1 MNFRRPFSRLLV
13 LFFRLGFVFAEPVV
27 KADGVFQLAAGGARA
42 DAGNGLDGAGQL
54 VHEFDGL
61 FGAGDAVF
69 VTCVEVVGELFA
81 DGQDLFGRVEFA
93 GLGIAA
99 AFAGKAQIIDKA
111 DAVVDLAGK
120 QRAGGRRERGVV
132 AVAAAAGTVEDEP
145 GEFVFFTH
153 GFLGNQGHA
162 RIAEAA
168 EDFDTCTDRGET
180 AFGTDVEVW
189 IGQRADKGNRSFGDV
204 EVLAVGFVAAFDNA
218 HGTNALDG
226 FART

>member
-1 MNFRRPFSRLLV
+1 M
-13 LFFRLGFVFAEPVV
+13 
-27 KADGVFQLAAGGARA
+27 
-42 DAGNGLDGAGQL
+42 DGAGQL

-81 DGQDLFGRVEFA
+81 DGQDLFGRVELA
-93 GLGIAA
+93 GLGVAA

-132 AVAAAAGTVEDEP
+132 TVAAAAGTVEDEP

-153 GFLGNQGHA
+153 GFLGNQGYA
-162 RIAEAA
+162 RIVEAA
-168 EDFDTCTDRGET
+168 EDFDTCPDRGET

-189 IGQRADKGNRSFGDV
+189 IGQRADEGNRSFGDV
-204 EVLAVGFVAAFDNA
+204 EVLAVGFVTAFDNA
-218 HGTNALDG
+218 HGTDALDG